1 MLSIKNLHARFD
13 EEQKP
18 ILNGVNLEVNA
29 GEVHALMG
37 PNGSGKSTLAYIL
50 AGRDDYEVTE
60 GTVVMEDVD
69 LLELEPEERA
79 AHGLFLAFQYPVEI
93 AGVGNMNFLRT
104 ALNAQRRSR
113 GEAEI
118 SSAQFLRLARK
129 NAQELGIGSDL
140 MSRPVNFG
148 FSGGEK
154 KRNEIMQMAMLQ
166 PRVCILDETD
176 SGLDVDA
183 MRQVAA
189 GVNGLRSADRSIL
202 MITHYQR
209 LLNHIK
215 PDHVHIMYNGR
226 IIQSGGPDLAMHV
239 EENGYRELTR
249 EAA

>member
-1 MLSIKNLHARFD
+1 MLSIKNLHARLD

-29 GEVHALMG
+29 GEVHAVMG